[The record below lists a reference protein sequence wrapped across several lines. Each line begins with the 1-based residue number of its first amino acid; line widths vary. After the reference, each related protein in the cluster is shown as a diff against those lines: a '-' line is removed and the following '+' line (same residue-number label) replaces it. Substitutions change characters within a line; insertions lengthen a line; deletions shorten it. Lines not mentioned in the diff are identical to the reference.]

1 MRPLLIKIGEDD
13 HAMILNMHHIIS
25 DRWSFGVLSQELATL
40 YEARVAGKQSPLPEL
55 EIQYVDYAV
64 WQREFLSGDV
74 LDRQLGYWRQKL
86 EGAPAV
92 LELPTDR
99 PRKGV
104 QQFFGA
110 LYRHPFPP
118 ELISA
123 ARALSTRQRGTFFM
137 TLLAC
142 FQLLL
147 ARITGQTDLVV
158 GTDLAN
164 RNQLETEK
172 LIGFF
177 VNLLPIRARID
188 TQASFTDFFQQVRE
202 TSLEAMTHQD
212 IPFDKLVEELRPERN
227 LTHNPLVQILFVM
240 QNTPQAFREFGGLK
254 FRPLGVSGS
263 SRFDLVVFIDNP
275 ESNASTTWVY
285 NPNLFDTS
293 TIARMAKTY
302 ESLLKGVCAQPD
314 ITLSSVFAAIDVEE
328 KELRAEEQKKL
339 QQTGLEKLKKVRRK
353 AMEGI

>member
-1 MRPLLIKIGEDD
+1 
-13 HAMILNMHHIIS
+13 
-25 DRWSFGVLSQELATL
+25 
-40 YEARVAGKQSPLPEL
+40 
-55 EIQYVDYAV
+55 
-64 WQREFLSGDV
+64 
-74 LDRQLGYWRQKL
+74 
-86 EGAPAV
+86 
-92 LELPTDR
+92 
-99 PRKGV
+99 
-104 QQFFGA
+104 
-110 LYRHPFPP
+110 
-118 ELISA
+118 
-123 ARALSTRQRGTFFM
+123 
-137 TLLAC
+137 
-142 FQLLL
+142 
-147 ARITGQTDLVV
+147 V

-227 LTHNPLVQILFVM
+227 LTHNPLVQTLFVM

-293 TIARMAKTY
+293 TIARMANTY